1 MDNREKYEPI
11 AREAARANN
20 VDECVIIGIITREST
35 WNPQARNGTSI
46 GIAQINPAFHDVN
59 PHDPVASIWY
69 LAKLMRS
76 YLDRYRGRTDLALAA
91 YNWGST
97 NLDENHWIIPDSV
110 QWNYVRPVLRDA
122 SNCFVTASEPTPEP
136 TAESTVVSTQ
146 VLSTPTATLTALP
159 TISQGNPV
167 AVATAQPTPG
177 IITVTAM
184 TQSAATPTPPALF
197 DPIFA
202 ASLVAFLMV
211 TRLSRIWP

>member
-20 VDECVIIGIITREST
+20 VDECLIIGIITREST
-35 WNPQARNGTSI
+35 WNPLARNGTSI
-46 GIAQINPAFHDVN
+46 GIAQINPVFHDVN
-59 PHDPVASIWY
+59 PHDPIASIWY

-76 YLDRYRGRTDLALAA
+76 YLDRYRDRTDLALTA

-97 NLDENHWIIPDSV
+97 NLDENDWVIPASV

-122 SNCFVTASEPTPEP
+122 SNCFASTPEPTPEP
-136 TAESTVVSTQ
+136 TVASTE
-146 VLSTPTATLTALP
+146 VLSTPTATLTELP
-159 TISQGNPV
+159 LISQV
-167 AVATAQPTPG
+167 HAAVVPTAQPTPG

-184 TQSAATPTPPALF
+184 TQSAATSTPPVLF